1 MPVVRFPTEHFTQNV
16 RRCYQNPDTALIREF
31 LQNSV
36 DAGATEISFE
46 IHSNFMIVTDN
57 GHGMDR
63 NILENA
69 LLTMSGTHKGHGAI
83 GGFGSAKE
91 ILLFQHECYS
101 VRTQDLEVNGCN
113 LEYTINDG
121 FDRIDGTKITIKFH
135 EHYKFEEMP
144 FLEKAQAYLAR
155 CEVKGVSIFLNG
167 KKVVCD
173 TKAGKLF
180 KSLDWCDIH
189 VSNTQCEYASVRIG
203 GVEMFRPYVSG
214 SSKQVVINVTK
225 PSTNIL
231 TVSRDAFTWQFDEEL
246 QAVVNDIV
254 VNKRTFGL
262 MKDKTEKFSGS
273 YSFEKVMAK
282 IERSFGV
289 DALPKE
295 TVSLIAA
302 RVRSGDLRG
311 VSDLINDVYPDS
323 TSVRFVEDC
332 LSGCDFYVSCQK
344 NLNKLPKYLDPHHM
358 NDRKVTI
365 AKLWKR
371 CVRLVCMH
379 NNVNINFAVG
389 WVLSD
394 DVDALYSVVNEVT
407 VFYLNPE
414 VEWLKSSNHRGV
426 WMQMMMTAAHEV
438 AHHYYC
444 SHNED
449 FMAKYDELLLKTNL
463 AVKSWWDEYIDA
475 KAKEII

>member
-1 MPVVRFPTEHFTQNV
+1 MPTVKFPVEHFTRNV

-46 IHSNFMIVTDN
+46 VASDFMIVTDN
-57 GHGMDR
+57 GQGMDR
-63 NILENA
+63 DVLENA

-91 ILLFQHECYS
+91 ILLFQHKCYS
-101 VRTQDLEVNGCN
+101 VRTRDLEVNGCN
-113 LEYTINDG
+113 LEYNISDG
-121 FDRIDGTKITIKFH
+121 LDFVGGTKIKIVFH

-144 FLEKAQAYLAR
+144 FLEKAGEYLAR
-155 CEVKGVSIFLNG
+155 CEVKGVDIFLNG
-167 KKVVCD
+167 KKVVCN
-173 TKAGKLF
+173 TRAGKLF

-189 VSNTQCEYASVRIG
+189 VGNTPCEYASVRIG

-214 SSKQVVINVTK
+214 SSKQVVINVTR
-225 PSTNIL
+225 PSTDIL
-231 TVSRDAFTWQFDEEL
+231 TVSRDAFTWHFADEL
-246 QAVVNDIV
+246 QSVVNEIV
-254 VNKRTFGL
+254 VNKKTFGL
-262 MKDKTEKFSGS
+262 MKDRTEKFSGS
-273 YSFEKVMAK
+273 YSFEKVMSK

-295 TVSLIAA
+295 TVNLIAA
-302 RVRSGDLRG
+302 RVRSGDLG
-311 VSDLINDVYPDS
+311 AVSDLINSVYPDS
-323 TSVRFVEDC
+323 TSARFVEDC

-344 NLNKLPKYLDPHHM
+344 NLNRIPKHLDPHHM

-371 CVRLVCMH
+371 CIRLVCLH
-379 NNVNINFAVG
+379 NNLDINFAVG

-394 DVDALYSVVNEVT
+394 DVDALYDTVDGVS

-438 AHHYYC
+438 AHYFYK

-449 FMAKYDELLLKTNL
+449 FMVKYDSLLLKANL
-463 AVKSWWDEYIDA
+463 AVRSWWDEYVDA
-475 KAKEII
+475 KANEII